1 MSASSTIHDARFEA
15 MLKMLKEA
23 RVSKK
28 LSQEELSSRLGKHRV
43 YVNKVESGQRRIDV
57 AELFDI
63 CRELDLSIYSVIQAT
78 FDASSSAKDSDNPDY
93 MLGFSNGYILGR
105 EHQNGGDK
113 KEG

>member
-1 MSASSTIHDARFEA
+1 MSANSTIHDTRFEA

-23 RVSKK
+23 RVAKK

-63 CRELDLSIYSVIQAT
+63 CRELDLSVYSVIQAT
-78 FDASSSAKDSDNPDY
+78 FDANAPSKDKESPDY
-93 MLGFSNGYILGR
+93 LLGFSNGYILGR
-105 EHQNGGDK
+105 GHQDGEDI
-113 KEG
+113 KEE